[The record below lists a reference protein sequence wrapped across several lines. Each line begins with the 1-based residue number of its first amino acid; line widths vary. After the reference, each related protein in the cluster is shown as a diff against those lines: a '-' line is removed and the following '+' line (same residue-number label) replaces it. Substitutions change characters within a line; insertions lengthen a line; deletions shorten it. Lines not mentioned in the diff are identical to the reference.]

1 MSNNETKI
9 IVIYVGVY
17 GVREEDISTYVERVT
32 SRISP
37 KSINAEIIVIPTQ
50 STETR
55 IDCINPLYIKDD
67 FLINKHEFLMKELHR
82 NLEEQIKYLNDEK
95 KDSRN

>member
-17 GVREEDISTYVERVT
+17 GVREEDISTYVKRVT